1 MKIIWL
7 SVATALMLIRG
18 GYEIGKHYHVHH
30 ELPRWEIISDSAVR
44 TSGDPSTGWVSY
56 PTKKAVN

>member
-1 MKIIWL
+1 MKIIWI

-44 TSGDPSTGWVSY
+44 ASGDSSIGWTSY
-56 PTKKAVN
+56 LTKKAAT